1 MRSDL
6 NLDTPPKTQ
15 QITQRDEAL
24 FRLMVESVKDYSIFA
39 TDAEGRVVSWNT
51 GAEAIFGYRE
61 AEIIGQN
68 ASILFTPEDRES
80 GTPGRDLERAA
91 SEGRAEDE
99 RWHVR
104 RDGSRFWA
112 SGIVTPLK
120 DEQGALLGFVKV
132 ARDQTRRRL
141 AEEHAL
147 FLADLSQTL
156 QPLADPD
163 DIMAITARSLGEHLE
178 ADRCAYAEVEA
189 DEDHFRITGD
199 YTRGED
205 VTSIVGRFRMSAFG
219 GEALRLMRTGVP
231 YVVSD
236 VERDERVAAADQAS
250 YEQTQI
256 RAVIS
261 VPLHKAGR
269 FAAGMAVH
277 QRVPRRWTPE
287 EVEMVR
293 LVVNRCWESIERAR
307 AARELRESAE
317 RYRTLAETASDA
329 IITVDE
335 ENTIIYAN
343 PGAEKIFGHAVR
355 ELAGQ
360 PLTMLMPD
368 YLRHLHRAGLA
379 RYLETGHK
387 HIAWDGYQLPG
398 LHKSGH
404 EIPLEVSFGEFV
416 QEGRHFFTGIVR
428 DVSERVRAEEAL
440 RASEAEL
447 RALFAAMTDV
457 VLVLGADGRYL
468 KIAPTN
474 PRLLY
479 KPPDE
484 LIGKTLGEVLPPE
497 RAEFFIEQVRRALEA
512 REPHTVEYSLKIE
525 GADVWFEAS
534 VSPMSEGAVFW
545 VARDVTERRR
555 TEEEREGLLKRERQA
570 RREAEEANRLKDE
583 FLATVS
589 HELRTPLTAI
599 LGWSRMLLS
608 GVIDAAGNARA
619 LETIDRNARA
629 QAQII
634 EDILDISRIIT
645 GKLRLDIRQVEPG
658 AVIEAAVDAV
668 RPAAEARNVR
678 LQMLLDPQAGPVSGD
693 ADRLQQVVWNLLSNA
708 VKFTPKG
715 GRVQVKLERVNSH
728 VEIAVSDTGQG
739 ISADFAPFVFDR
751 FRQGDGS
758 TTRRHGGLGL
768 GLAIVRQLVELHGG
782 TVTVASPGEGKGATF
797 TVSLPLSIVHS
808 TSVPVGTTQER
819 VHPKVGGRVA
829 FDCPPVLENLRV
841 LVVDDEADA
850 RELLTAVLTLC
861 KAEVLTVATAAEAL
875 TALERHR
882 PDVLVSDIGMPEVD
896 GFELIRKVRALP
908 REKGGRV
915 PAVALTAYARVEDRM
930 RALSAGYQMHVPKP
944 VEPAE
949 LVTVISS
956 LAGWGKGQ

>member
-1 MRSDL
+1 LRSDL

-104 RDGSRFWA
+104 RDSSRFWA

-156 QPLADPD
+156 QTLADPD

-219 GEALRLMRTGVP
+219 GEALRLMRAGVP

-269 FAAGMAVH
+269 FAAGMAAH

-307 AARELRESAE
+307 AARELRESAQ

-497 RAEFFIEQVRRALEA
+497 RAEFFIEHVRRALEA

-768 GLAIVRQLVELHGG
+768 AIVRQLVELHGG

>member
-1 MRSDL
+1 M
-6 NLDTPPKTQ
+6 
-15 QITQRDEAL
+15 
-24 FRLMVESVKDYSIFA
+24 
-39 TDAEGRVVSWNT
+39 
-51 GAEAIFGYRE
+51 
-61 AEIIGQN
+61 
-68 ASILFTPEDRES
+68 
-80 GTPGRDLERAA
+80 
-91 SEGRAEDE
+91 
-99 RWHVR
+99 
-104 RDGSRFWA
+104 
-112 SGIVTPLK
+112 
-120 DEQGALLGFVKV
+120 
-132 ARDQTRRRL
+132 
-141 AEEHAL
+141 
-147 FLADLSQTL
+147 
-156 QPLADPD
+156 
-163 DIMAITARSLGEHLE
+163 
-178 ADRCAYAEVEA
+178 
-189 DEDHFRITGD
+189 
-199 YTRGED
+199 
-205 VTSIVGRFRMSAFG
+205 
-219 GEALRLMRTGVP
+219 
-231 YVVSD
+231 
-236 VERDERVAAADQAS
+236 
-250 YEQTQI
+250 
-256 RAVIS
+256 
-261 VPLHKAGR
+261 
-269 FAAGMAVH
+269 
-277 QRVPRRWTPE
+277 
-287 EVEMVR
+287 
-293 LVVNRCWESIERAR
+293 
-307 AARELRESAE
+307 
-317 RYRTLAETASDA
+317 
-329 IITVDE
+329 
-335 ENTIIYAN
+335 
-343 PGAEKIFGHAVR
+343 
-355 ELAGQ
+355 
-360 PLTMLMPD
+360 
-368 YLRHLHRAGLA
+368 
-379 RYLETGHK
+379 
-387 HIAWDGYQLPG
+387 
-398 LHKSGH
+398 
-404 EIPLEVSFGEFV
+404 
-416 QEGRHFFTGIVR
+416 
-428 DVSERVRAEEAL
+428 
-440 RASEAEL
+440 

-751 FRQGDGS
+751 HGS